1 MATRTINIKTRN
13 GVLAGY
19 NTLGETSWNTTGQKI
34 ADCVDSAGAFTGISV
49 HVNTAFTGATGSSS
63 TWATSAYHGLDELY
77 WEWAWYSDTNGLA
90 VLQLRGFPVGKSV
103 TIGLTGWSLNA
114 TRHTDFIVNGVTLSR
129 YTNKS
134 ALPPNAPV
142 TIVATADASGYITIT
157 GNKTDSFWY
166 INGLTATYEDQP
178 LINSIDKLESSSL
191 STAVTSDAT
200 YAATSANITSDGIT
214 KTVSA
219 SNIGSGSFT
228 FTPPFW
234 VDGATGLKY
243 GVSNTVIG
251 SDGTTQTQST
261 TKTLTVAA
269 PLAVVTL
276 TSVSANSLDKI
287 ASFSP
292 AWKIGT
298 QVIYDS
304 TKGTAYADGT
314 WDDLVWDGAYWV
326 SSGFTGTTQI
336 WDRDPDDKIA
346 RVANLIVDGGIP
358 VTGGG
363 LTSSGLTSS
372 GLTNSGLTRAGL

>member
-1 MATRTINIKTRN
+1 MATRLIRVKTRN

-19 NTLGETSWNTTGQKI
+19 NTLGESSGGTTGQKI
-34 ADCVDSAGAFTGISV
+34 ANCVDSAGASTGISI
-49 HVNTAFTGATGSSS
+49 HVTSAFTGATGSSS
-63 TWATSAYHGLDELY
+63 AWATAAYHGLDELY
-77 WEWAWYSDTNGLA
+77 WEWAWNSSTNGGG
-90 VLQLRGFPVGKSV
+90 VVELRGFPVGKSV

-114 TRHTDFIVNGVTLSR
+114 TRHTDFFVNGVALSR

-142 TIVATADASGYITIT
+142 TIVATADASGYITIS
-157 GNKTDSFWY
+157 GNKTDSYWY
-166 INGLTATYEDQP
+166 FNGLTASYEDAP
-178 LINSIDKLESSSL
+178 LINSIDKLESNSL
-191 STAVTSDAT
+191 STAVTSDPT
-200 YAATSANITSDGIT
+200 YVANSVDITSDSVT
-214 KTVSA
+214 KTLSA

-228 FTPPFW
+228 FTPPLW

-243 GVSNTVIG
+243 GVSNTVIAT
-251 SDGTTQTQST
+251 DGTTQSQST

-276 TSVSANSLDKI
+276 TSVSASSLDKV

-304 TKGTAYADGT
+304 TKGTVYETGE
-314 WDDLVWDGAYWV
+314 WNDLVFDGEFWV

-358 VTGGG
+358 VPGGG
-363 LTSSGLTSS
+363 LTSSGLT
-372 GLTNSGLTRAGL
+372 TSGLTRAGLTSAGL